1 MGKSCGMNGENR
13 NAYRVSI
20 WKPEEMRALGRP
32 MYRWKGNIR
41 MEFK

>member
-1 MGKSCGMNGENR
+1 MNWGENR

-20 WKPEEMRALGRP
+20 QKPERIRALGRP
-32 MYRWKGNIR
+32 MHRWKDNIK

>member
-1 MGKSCGMNGENR
+1 MWHELGENR

-20 WKPEEMRALGRP
+20 RRPYGMRALGRP
-32 MYRWKGNIR
+32 MHRLRINIS